1 MLSGDNTRILERAAC
16 EVNNEMVINLGIGLP
31 QLIPNFISEDSR
43 PLIHS
48 ENGISR
54 FHTFSFLR
62 RVRRIWCRHPPL
74 RATGRK
80 KCHFHEIS

>member
-48 ENGISR
+48 ENGIM
-54 FHTFSFLR
+54 
-62 RVRRIWCRHPPL
+62 RI
-74 RATGRK
+74 TN
-80 KCHFHEIS
+80 EIYKYKMYKIEK